1 MTVIIDISDS
11 NTTVWKELKE
21 IKSYDDVSS
30 GWRKIKN
37 GVSQVSILG
46 PLLLLIYIN
55 VLSVTTDS
63 DIKVMLFADDTS
75 IIITGA
81 NQDRLQTALKK
92 LVPI

>member
-1 MTVIIDISDS
+1 MEG
-11 NTTVWKELKE
+11 NKKE
-21 IKSYDDVSS
+21 INSYDDVSS
-30 GWRKIKN
+30 GWRKNKN